1 MNNLFDEKI
10 YILSYNVPFLR
21 HVKSNPK
28 QYTLY
33 FNMSFKCITFVIY
46 YNEVGQGDTFDA

>member
-10 YILSYNVPFLR
+10 YILSYNVPFLQ

-33 FNMSFKCITFVIY
+33 FNMSFKCITFEIY